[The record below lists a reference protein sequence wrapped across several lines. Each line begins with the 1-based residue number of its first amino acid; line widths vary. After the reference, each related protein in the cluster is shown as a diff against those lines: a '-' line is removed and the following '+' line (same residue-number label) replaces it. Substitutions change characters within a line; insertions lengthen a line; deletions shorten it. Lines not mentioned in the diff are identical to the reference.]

1 MSGVVWDDILFKL
14 LYLRNGSSEDSD
26 SWPSCCPF
34 NELSNKLT
42 ETPIKQLQCVNCDV
56 QNKPLCLTA
65 FYVHEK
71 DIMVFN
77 GEINPSKRAYIKYL
91 TQGKKLSIKDIAR
104 QCRVS
109 RATVYRLKKDETIDR
124 DQRKECNR
132 DFGGRPHKL
141 SLREER
147 HILRTLSS
155 LRHEEGNF
163 TSIRLMA
170 RAGIS
175 PKTREQQNNQAIPS
189 KGRLLFPPSK
199 EKGPSLRKGL
209 KRTRKIRQKYQK
221 TLLKGCVEGQ
231 CSFFFLDCVS
241 FWYKRNPADQASAP
255 HGRIWCKKCERL
267 MRGCTSK
274 GGKVGSGGKV
284 VKVIVA
290 ISYGKGAIVCHQYDK
305 LDGAHFAKFVR
316 DNFENMFRLTSK
328 NGSRLFVQDNC
339 PVQNSSLARR
349 ALRDKKAKQ
358 LKLPPRSGD
367 IHCIENFFHAVKVEL
382 DKQALELNITRETY
396 EEFSERVIRTIK
408 NMPVDVVDKI
418 IESMDNRISLV
429 LSSKGQRTKY

>member
-1 MSGVVWDDILFKL
+1 
-14 LYLRNGSSEDSD
+14 
-26 SWPSCCPF
+26 
-34 NELSNKLT
+34 
-42 ETPIKQLQCVNCDV
+42 
-56 QNKPLCLTA
+56 
-65 FYVHEK
+65 
-71 DIMVFN
+71 MVFN

-91 TQGKKLSIKDIAR
+91 TQGKKFSIKDIAR

-109 RATVYRLKKDETIDR
+109 RATVYRIKKDKIIDR
-124 DQRKECNR
+124 DQRKEWSR
-132 DFGGRPHKL
+132 DFGGRPRKL

-147 HILRTLSS
+147 RILRTLSS

-175 PKTREQQNNQAIPS
+175 PKHVSNRTIRRFLQREGCYFLQVR
-189 KGRLLFPPSK
+189 K
-199 EKGPSLRKGL
+199 KGL
-209 KRTRKIRQKYQK
+209 
-221 TLLKGCVEGQ
+221 LLKFAKNIRKDYPKDVWKDNVA
-231 CSFFFLDCVS
+231 FYLDCVS

-255 HGRIWCKKCERL
+255 HGRIWRKKCEGL

-305 LDGAHFAKFVR
+305 LDGPYFAKFVQ
-316 DNFENMFRLTSK
+316 DNFDNMFRLVNK

-339 PVQNSSLARR
+339 PVQNSALARR
-349 ALRDKKAKQ
+349 ALRDKRAKQ

-367 IHCIENFFHAVKVEL
+367 IHCIENFFRQLK
-382 DKQALELNITRETY
+382 
-396 EEFSERVIRTIK
+396 
-408 NMPVDVVDKI
+408 
-418 IESMDNRISLV
+418 
-429 LSSKGQRTKY
+429 